1 MRHVGN
7 RHHQPPAAPLLL
19 AEHRVVEV
27 ARRLAVD
34 GDQGQFA
41 QVFAP
46 LEVGL
51 AHLVRHFLVFIERCP
66 GKLEGQIM
74 LAQRDLDFHAWI
86 GIVAEHLDDLADRL
100 RKLARLLDD
109 LDHHHLPGLRLVLG
123 LLLGRHQN
131 ILGNTLVL
139 RHHEHHAMLDEDAA
153 DHLAVDPLGHLD
165 DATFRAPL
173 AVNAGDPNQRPVT
186 VQHLAHLVLVE
197 KDVGTAVVG
206 NQKAVAIRMPL
217 HPARRQ
223 AGPLGQDVGPLS
235 VAHQLP
241 FAFHRTQPA
250 LEHLSLAIGD
260 VEQSSQFSEFKRPT
274 FVGQYLRDVL
284 AGGQR
289 KIVAGRLTLEKGIR
303 TADLG

>member
-1 MRHVGN
+1 
-7 RHHQPPAAPLLL
+7 
-19 AEHRVVEV
+19 
-27 ARRLAVD
+27 
-34 GDQGQFA
+34 
-41 QVFAP
+41 
-46 LEVGL
+46 
-51 AHLVRHFLVFIERCP
+51 
-66 GKLEGQIM
+66 M

-153 DHLAVDPLGHLD
+153 DHLVVDPLGHLD
-165 DATFRAPL
+165 NATFRAPL
-173 AVNAGDPNQRPVT
+173 RSMPVTRNQRPVT

-206 NQKAVAIRMPL
+206 NQKAVAIRCPAPL
-217 HPARRQ
+217 PGSGWPAR
-223 AGPLGQDVGPLS
+223 AGCRPLA

-250 LEHLSLAIGD
+250 LEHLALAIGD
-260 VEQSSQFSEFKRPT
+260 VEQSSQFSESKRPT

-284 AGGQR
+284 AEGSG
-289 KIVAGRLTLEKGIR
+289 KS
-303 TADLG
+303 